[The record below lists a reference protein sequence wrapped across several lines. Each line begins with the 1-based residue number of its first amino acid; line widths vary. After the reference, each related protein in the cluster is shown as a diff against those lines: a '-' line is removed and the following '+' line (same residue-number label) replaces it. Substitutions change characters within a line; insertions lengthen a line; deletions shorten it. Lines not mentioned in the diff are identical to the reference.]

1 MLARLVSCASEPVYL
16 DDIVLQVSASL
27 GVTFFPQAEEVGSGQ
42 LLRQADQAMYQAKM
56 TGRNRYHIFDAEQD
70 RQMRG
75 HHESLDRIRQA
86 LVAQEFVLHY
96 QPMVNMRSGQLVGV
110 EVLIRWQHPQRGLMM
125 PGTFLPVVE
134 DHPLAVEIG
143 EWVLDA
149 ALQQMGAFKR
159 DGLSLRFSVNISS
172 RHLQL
177 PDFAV
182 RLKKILARHPQLEPG
197 LLELE
202 VLETSA
208 LEDLAHVSQL
218 IKACRELGVLF
229 ALDDFGTGYSS
240 LNYMKRLP
248 VNVIKIDQ
256 SFVRGMLEDTD
267 DLAILD
273 GVITLSAAFGHEVIA
288 EGVESVTHGRVLLQ
302 LGCELGQGYFI
313 AKPMPAADLMAWASG
328 WKTDLEWLDVGALKR
343 DDLPLLFG
351 IAEHQAWIEKIRA
364 LVSGEREAAPLLDP
378 QECRLGRWLDA
389 EGATHPALQREIVS
403 INQLHQQ
410 LHSQVS
416 ELLKQRALGRATAS
430 QAEVQT
436 PAPTPTPAPLNELL
450 GRRDV
455 LLNEISDLL
464 KQLSQRSPVH

>member
-1 MLARLVSCASEPVYL
+1 
-16 DDIVLQVSASL
+16 
-27 GVTFFPQAEEVGSGQ
+27 
-42 LLRQADQAMYQAKM
+42 
-56 TGRNRYHIFDAEQD
+56 
-70 RQMRG
+70 
-75 HHESLDRIRQA
+75 
-86 LVAQEFVLHY
+86 
-96 QPMVNMRSGQLVGV
+96 
-110 EVLIRWQHPQRGLMM
+110 
-125 PGTFLPVVE
+125 
-134 DHPLAVEIG
+134 
-143 EWVLDA
+143 
-149 ALQQMGAFKR
+149 
-159 DGLSLRFSVNISS
+159 
-172 RHLQL
+172 
-177 PDFAV
+177 
-182 RLKKILARHPQLEPG
+182 
-197 LLELE
+197 
-202 VLETSA
+202 
-208 LEDLAHVSQL
+208 
-218 IKACRELGVLF
+218 
-229 ALDDFGTGYSS
+229 
-240 LNYMKRLP
+240 MKRLP

-351 IAEHQAWIEKIRA
+351 ITEHQAWIEKIRA

-403 INQLHQQ
+403 IDQLHQQ

-416 ELLKQRALGRATAS
+416 ELLKQRALGRATAA